1 MEPGLS
7 RSHPAPMAR
16 EHHSLTTVRHA
27 SASTP
32 IDGVGSASVGA
43 GPQTKGRVR
52 PKLLA
57 LCWDRPAALRM
68 GGQGRRS
75 AATQREKAAAG
86 VEKGAKEAKP
96 KSYQSALA
104 LFCSNALLADAKK
117 KSPKST
123 PLASAVKK
131 RPTPTPLARGLIDG
145 AKKRPKAPLAGAVFD
160 GTKFTSAQAFA
171 GPRHGC
177 VFKLGQ
183 LGLGYYPDA
192 PTAAGKRP
200 KTPSASAALD
210 GAAKKKLAPS
220 PSTRVGPVQAFS
232 ELSISAASKRWA
244 APPPPAAPS
253 P

>member
-1 MEPGLS
+1 
-7 RSHPAPMAR
+7 
-16 EHHSLTTVRHA
+16 
-27 SASTP
+27 
-32 IDGVGSASVGA
+32 
-43 GPQTKGRVR
+43 
-52 PKLLA
+52 
-57 LCWDRPAALRM
+57 M

-75 AATQREKAAAG
+75 AARQREKAAGA
-86 VEKGAKEAKP
+86 EKVTEKAKP
-96 KSYQSALA
+96 KSYKSALA
-104 LFCSNALLADAKK
+104 LFCSSALLADAKK
-117 KSPKST
+117 KATKT

-131 RPTPTPLARGLIDG
+131 RPKTAPLASAVLDG
-145 AKKRPKAPLAGAVFD
+145 AKKKPKAPLAGAVFD